1 MHYVHVFK
9 QPQFIIKGF
18 SYLCIN
24 WQLKLIACFVHAKKN
39 KASLT
44 LYFYYLAKSQGNVY
58 NVYIGTKRH

>member
-24 WQLKLIACFVHAKKN
+24 WQLKLIACCVQAKKT

-44 LYFYYLAKSQGNVY
+44 PYLYYLAKLQANVY
-58 NVYIGTKRH
+58 NVYIGTHLH